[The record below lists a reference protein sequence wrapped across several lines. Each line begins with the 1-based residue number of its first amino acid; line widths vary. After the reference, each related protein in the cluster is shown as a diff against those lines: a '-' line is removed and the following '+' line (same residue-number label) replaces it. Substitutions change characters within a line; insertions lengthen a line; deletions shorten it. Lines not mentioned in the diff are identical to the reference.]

1 MAMTGMTTELVEKA
15 IRGKAPII
23 LFGGVFCD
31 ALDRAELE
39 EFERA
44 KVRGYVVCWGKRDY
58 LWTAWWC
65 WCQATGHPYAAVKPN
80 GRRYAWVEFEL
91 TSLWHEFS
99 PEGELAA
106 GDALWQHTRRGGFGH
121 GPRQAGH
128 AQVPKESAEALAVE
142 LLRIA
147 RQHTVI
153 RDPDLQSAP
162 RSGSIA

>member
-1 MAMTGMTTELVEKA
+1 MAMTGMTTERVEKA
-15 IRGKAPII
+15 IQGQVPIH
-23 LFGGVFCD
+23 LFGCVFCD
-31 ALDRAELE
+31 ALNTAEME

-44 KVRGYVVCWGKRDY
+44 KVRGYVVCHGKRDY

-91 TSLWHEFS
+91 TSLWHELS
-99 PEGELAA
+99 PEGVQAVR
-106 GDALWQHTRRGGFGH
+106 DALWQHTRRGGFGY

-128 AQVPKESAEALAVE
+128 TRVPKESAEALAVA
-142 LLRIA
+142 LLCIA
-147 RQHTVI
+147 RQHIVI

-162 RSGSIA
+162 RPGSIT